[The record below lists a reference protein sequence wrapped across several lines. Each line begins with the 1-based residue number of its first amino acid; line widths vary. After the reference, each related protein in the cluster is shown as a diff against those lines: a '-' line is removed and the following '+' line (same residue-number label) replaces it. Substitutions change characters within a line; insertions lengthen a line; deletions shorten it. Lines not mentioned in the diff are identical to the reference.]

1 MNSQYQ
7 VKLKTREEAMKANPE
22 SKRSIRR
29 ANRNF
34 KGTRAQRRNE
44 RRLGWKSVSCS
55 DAGTSP
61 QELAF
66 EGTVPRGKAH
76 MQYRGGGNNHH
87 A

>member
-1 MNSQYQ
+1 MTYAQKYA
-7 VKLKTREEAMKANPE
+7 KREEESKKPDAP

-34 KGTRAQRRNE
+34 KNTRAQRRNE

-61 QELAF
+61 QELSF
-66 EGTVPRGKAH
+66 EGTIPRGKAH
-76 MQYRGGGNNHH
+76 MQYRGGGNSYH
-87 A
+87 